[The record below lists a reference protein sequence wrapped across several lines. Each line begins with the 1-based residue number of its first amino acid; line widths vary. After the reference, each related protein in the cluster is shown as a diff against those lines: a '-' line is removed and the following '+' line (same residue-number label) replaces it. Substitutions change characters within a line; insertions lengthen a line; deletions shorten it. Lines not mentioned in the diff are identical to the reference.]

1 MRVSFKNCFQN
12 KTKSLAVVAL
22 TVFFYCQAT
31 VANERLL
38 MSHAGMEAYLDTL
51 DCRSGYQAKLII
63 KSPTAGVFDGE
74 RIELQRLI
82 GQVRAVVS
90 IECPMIKRMTA
101 KGMVNNQLYFAGAT
115 DKSWGWRIVG
125 LYAAPPGR

>member
-1 MRVSFKNCFQN
+1 MRTFLKNFFQN
-12 KTKSLAVVAL
+12 NAKNLGAVAL
-22 TVFFYCQAT
+22 TMIFYCQAS
-31 VANERLL
+31 VASERLL
-38 MSHAGMEAYLDTL
+38 MSHAGMDAYLDAL
-51 DCRSGYQAKLII
+51 DCRSGYQAKLVIT
-63 KSPTAGVFDGE
+63 SPTPEVFDGE

-90 IECPMIKRMTA
+90 IECPTIKRMTA

-125 LYAAPPGR
+125 LYATPPGR